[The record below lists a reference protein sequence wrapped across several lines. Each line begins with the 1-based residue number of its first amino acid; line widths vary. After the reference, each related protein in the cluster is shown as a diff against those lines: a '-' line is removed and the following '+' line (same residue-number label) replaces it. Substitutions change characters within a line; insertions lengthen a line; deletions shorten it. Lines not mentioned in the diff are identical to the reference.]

1 MKTIVKAAGVVTA
14 VALSLTA
21 CSNPGAG
28 RNDGGAGVTA
38 DGTAKVKAK
47 ELTVWTNAA
56 DTPAIRDVYKRF
68 GDKFGVKMNIV
79 SISADAY
86 ESQVQTKWASGDRP
100 DILEYHA
107 TSLFWALNPAKN
119 LVDMSRMPYVA
130 KSGKIYD
137 VAGSLEGKVYAA
149 ITDTP
154 ALMDMFYNKKLFEK
168 YGLQAPKTYADIES
182 ICTTLKKKA
191 PSVAPIWESGGSVWP
206 TQILGGLMYMGSAQK
221 SEDWADQVLKK
232 KTTFDAPGSPYTAA
246 LEEYKKLHDMGC
258 FNKDATTAK
267 FEDSVKAV
275 SEGTAA
281 MVALHSGLISM
292 FNDQF
297 GGDTAKTDATIGF
310 AYPSADG
317 AVSAWAPNLSG
328 TWYVPKTGDGA
339 KESTALA
346 FIQYATG
353 AGYQDYVNATKTFPV
368 LDGATPPTGV
378 QGLAQQVADAY
389 KDSSQLAFNSNLIGY
404 NSQGAA
410 YLTGILSGSETPADA
425 AKKSQKAFEQA
436 ATAAGLPGW

>member
-1 MKTIVKAAGVVTA
+1 MKRIVKAAGA
-14 VALSLTA
+14 VAALALGLAA
-21 CSNPGAG
+21 CSNPGSS
-28 RNDGGAGVTA
+28 DGGGSAVAA

-79 SISADAY
+79 ELPADTY
-86 ESQVQTKWASGDRP
+86 ETQVQTKWASGDRP

-107 TSLFWALNPAKN
+107 TSLFWALNPTKN

-130 KSGKIYD
+130 KSGNMYD
-137 VAGSLEGKVYAA
+137 VAGSYQGKVYAA

-154 ALMDMFYNKKLFEK
+154 ALLDIFYNKEVFAKH
-168 YGLQAPKTYADIES
+168 GLQAPKTYADIES
-182 ICTTLKKKA
+182 ICTTLKEND

-206 TQILGGLMYMGSAQK
+206 TQILGAIMYMGSAQK
-221 SEDWADQVLKK
+221 SDDWANQILQK
-232 KTTFDAPGSPYTAA
+232 KTTIDAADSPFTAG
-246 LEEYKKLHDMGC
+246 LEEYKKLDDMGC

-310 AYPSADG
+310 AYPSADE

-328 TWYVPKTGDGA
+328 TWYVPKTGDDA

-353 AGYQDYVNATKTFPV
+353 EGYQDYVNATKTFPV

-389 KDSSQLAFNSNLIGY
+389 KDSSELAFNSNLPGF
-404 NSQGAA
+404 NAQFAT
-410 YLTGILSGSETPADA
+410 YLTGILSGSDTPADA
-425 AKKSQKAFEQA
+425 AKKSQKAFEQGA
-436 ATAAGLPGW
+436 EVAGLPGW

>member
-1 MKTIVKAAGVVTA
+1 MKTIVKAAGVVA
-14 VALSLTA
+14 AFALSLSA
-21 CSNPGAG
+21 CSSPSGS
-28 RNDGGAGVTA
+28 DGGSGVPA
-38 DGTAKVKAK
+38 DGSAKVKAK
-47 ELTVWTNAA
+47 KLTVWTNAA
-56 DTPAIRDVYKRF
+56 DSAAIRDVYKRF

-79 SISADAY
+79 AIPADTY
-86 ESQVQTKWASGDRP
+86 ETQVQTKWASGDRP

-119 LVDMSRMPYVA
+119 LVDMSHMPYVA
-130 KSGKIYD
+130 KSGKMYD

-154 ALMDMFYNKKLFEK
+154 ALLDLFYNKKVFEK
-168 YGLQAPKTYADIES
+168 NGLQAPQTYADIEN
-182 ICTTLKKKA
+182 ICTTLKKND

-206 TQILGGLMYMGSAQK
+206 TQILGAIMYMGSAQK
-221 SEDWADQVLKK
+221 SDDWANKVLQK
-232 KTTFDAPGSPYTAA
+232 KTTIDAPGSPFKAS

-275 SEGTAA
+275 ADGKAA

-292 FNDQF
+292 FNAQF

-328 TWYVPKTGDGA
+328 TWYVPKTGNDA

-368 LDGATPPTGV
+368 LEGATLPEGG
-378 QGLAQQVADAY
+378 QGLTQQVEAAY
-389 KDSSQLAFNSNLIGY
+389 KDSTQLAFNSNLPGF
-404 NSQGAA
+404 NAA
-410 YLTGILSGSETPADA
+410 FANYLTGILSGSETPADG
-425 AKKSQKAFEQA
+425 AKKSQKVFKQA
-436 ATAAGLPGW
+436 ATAAHLPGW

>member
-21 CSNPGAG
+21 CSNPGPG

-137 VAGSLEGKVYAA
+137 VAGSLEGEGLRRDHGHSGADGHVLQQE
-149 ITDTP
+149 
-154 ALMDMFYNKKLFEK
+154 ALREVRPP
-168 YGLQAPKTYADIES
+168 G
-182 ICTTLKKKA
+182 
-191 PSVAPIWESGGSVWP
+191 
-206 TQILGGLMYMGSAQK
+206 TQDLRRHREHLHHAQ
-221 SEDWADQVLKK
+221 EEGPL
-232 KTTFDAPGSPYTAA
+232 GSPRSGRAA
-246 LEEYKKLHDMGC
+246 APFGRRRFWVGSCTWARPRSPRTGPTRSSRRRPPLMPRAARTQQLWRSTRSS
-258 FNKDATTAK
+258 TTW
-267 FEDSVKAV
+267 
-275 SEGTAA
+275 AA
-281 MVALHSGLISM
+281 
-292 FNDQF
+292 
-297 GGDTAKTDATIGF
+297 
-310 AYPSADG
+310 
-317 AVSAWAPNLSG
+317 
-328 TWYVPKTGDGA
+328 
-339 KESTALA
+339 STRMR
-346 FIQYATG
+346 
-353 AGYQDYVNATKTFPV
+353 PR
-368 LDGATPPTGV
+368 
-378 QGLAQQVADAY
+378 
-389 KDSSQLAFNSNLIGY
+389 
-404 NSQGAA
+404 
-410 YLTGILSGSETPADA
+410 
-425 AKKSQKAFEQA
+425 
-436 ATAAGLPGW
+436 